1 MLEEIAI
8 ENLGVIRGARVP
20 LSEGLTVITGETGA
34 GKTMVLTGLN
44 LLMGGKADPRSVRPG
59 ADRAAV
65 EGRIRVSGHP
75 TARARVDE
83 AGGELEDD
91 GTVVVLRTIADGRS
105 RAHLGGRAVPQGVLA
120 EIADDLV
127 TVHGQAE
134 QLRLRTSAKQ
144 RDALDDFAGPVHQ
157 RVLAEY
163 RTAWSERTGLLAEI
177 TGSEAKAAERSREVE
192 LLRIGLEEI
201 ERVEPQAGED
211 TELAALIERLSNAE
225 GLRVAAGE
233 AHQAMAGEDET
244 GAQQNA
250 IALVEAARRALEGG
264 APSDPALGELATRF
278 AEVGYLIN
286 DLATDVAAYLDDLQA
301 DPGGLEAAHARMAEL
316 TGLTR
321 SYGETIDDVLQW
333 ASDAGLRL
341 LDLDDGGD
349 RLESMRQRVAELDE
363 ELDHLAGVLTEA
375 RTTGA
380 AQLADAVTT
389 ELHGLAMGGAHLE
402 VTVGE
407 AEALGPYGA
416 DQVTMLLVPHPGAP
430 PRPLGKGASGG
441 ELSRVM
447 LALEVALATSP
458 HKQAASG
465 GAETGTDGDAA
476 ALRRTFVFDEVDA
489 GVGGRAAVEVGRRL
503 AQLGRTTQ
511 VVVVTHLAQV
521 AAFGDAHLVVTKST
535 AETGGSTSDDADS
548 DDGMI
553 TVTGVREVTDEG
565 RVVELARM
573 LSGQDDS
580 ETARRHA
587 LELLESSVVGR

>member
-44 LLMGGKADPRSVRPG
+44 LLMGGKADPQSVRPG

-75 TARARVDE
+75 TAAARVDE

-157 RVLAEY
+157 GVLAEY
-163 RTAWSERTGLLAEI
+163 RTAWSERAGLLTEI
-177 TGSEAKAAERSREVE
+177 SGSEARAAERAREVE

-201 ERVEPQAGED
+201 ERVDPQPGED

-225 GLRVAAGE
+225 ALRVAAGE

-244 GAQQNA
+244 GAQRSA
-250 IALVEAARRALEGG
+250 IALIEAARRALEGG
-264 APSDPALGELATRF
+264 ARSDPALGELATRS

-301 DPGGLEAAHARMAEL
+301 DPGGLEAAHARMADL
-316 TGLTR
+316 NGLTR

-349 RLESMRQRVAELDE
+349 RLESMKRRVAELDA
-363 ELDHLAGVLTEA
+363 ELDRLAGVLTEA
-375 RTTGA
+375 RTAGA
-380 AQLADAVTT
+380 AELAEAVTA

-402 VTVGE
+402 VTV
-407 AEALGPYGA
+407 APADTLGPYGA

-430 PRPLGKGASGG
+430 PSPLGKGASGG

-458 HKQAASG
+458 HKQESG
-465 GAETGTDGDAA
+465 TRDGAEAA
-476 ALRRTFVFDEVDA
+476 AMRRTFVFDEVDA

-503 AQLGRTTQ
+503 ARLGRTTQ

-535 AETGGSTSDDADS
+535 GDTAGDDDAG
-548 DDGMI
+548 DGMI
-553 TVTGVREVTDEG
+553 TVTGVREVTDES

-580 ETARRHA
+580 ATARRHA